1 MATFTIDSENNITAH
16 AGLPAGADESQSFT
30 TPKELAKLTKD
41 WPVTRLADT
50 WNSFAGVAP
59 FTDLKPV
66 KKFTSRKLALARIW
80 EAITSVT
87 RPPNPAT
94 LFRRADLYRQEGRFE
109 EAAELVAQGLRLA
122 PNNGVGH
129 LLSAYLHLAFRQIG
143 PAKTEFQAVLAL
155 DPYHPRA
162 LLGLAKIALEE
173 RDIAACRPFLDKAL
187 QYYPDFPEAKALQE
201 MVAGW
206 TEVAVAPGQRP
217 AYAGPPMQAERL
229 KPPAA
234 GREFVLTQSDGTLVF
249 SQQGDKDAEDL
260 AAHVTQVYRIAAAT
274 LQRAGLGALR
284 RGIVQGPAET
294 SFYRSNDRL
303 ILALTFPQD
312 VKIGFGLLE
321 TDKLWTNSLRELGVR
336 A

>member
-1 MATFTIDSENNITAH
+1 VGF
-16 AGLPAGADESQSFT
+16 L
-30 TPKELAKLTKD
+30 
-41 WPVTRLADT
+41 RLL
-50 WNSFAGVAP
+50 S
-59 FTDLKPV
+59 
-66 KKFTSRKLALARIW
+66 RIW
-80 EAITSVT
+80 DAITSLT
-87 RPPNPAT
+87 RPPNAAT

-109 EAAELVAQGLRLA
+109 EAADLVAQGLRLA

-143 PAKTEFQAVLAL
+143 PAKSEFQAVLQV

-173 RDIAACRPFLDKAL
+173 RDLAECRPFLDKAL
-187 QYYPDFPEAKALQE
+187 QYYPDFPEARALQE

-206 TEVAVAPGQRP
+206 ATTATAVGRQP
-217 AYAGPPMQAERL
+217 AYAGPPLQVEKL
-229 KPPAA
+229 KPPAG
-234 GREFVLTQSDGTLVF
+234 GREFVLTQADGTLVF
-249 SQQGDKDAEDL
+249 SQHGDKDAEDL
-260 AAHVTQVYRIAAAT
+260 AAHVTQVYRIASAT

-284 RGIVQGPAET
+284 RGVVQAATET
-294 SFYRSNDRL
+294 SFFRSNDRL
-303 ILALTFPQD
+303 ILSLSFPHD

>member
-1 MATFTIDSENNITAH
+1 M
-16 AGLPAGADESQSFT
+16 
-30 TPKELAKLTKD
+30 
-41 WPVTRLADT
+41 RL
-50 WNSFAGVAP
+50 
-59 FTDLKPV
+59 
-66 KKFTSRKLALARIW
+66 LARIW
-80 EAITSVT
+80 EAITSIT
-87 RPPNPAT
+87 RPPNAAT

-109 EAAELVAQGLRLA
+109 EAAELVAQGLRLQ

-143 PAKTEFQAVLAL
+143 PAKAEFQTVLSV

-162 LLGLAKIALEE
+162 LLGLARIALEE
-173 RDIAACRPFLDKAL
+173 RDLAACRPFLDKAL
-187 QYYPDFPEAKALQE
+187 QYYPDFPEARALQE

-206 TEVAVAPGQRP
+206 ADVAVPAGQR
-217 AYAGPPMQAERL
+217 AYAGPPLAAERL

-234 GREFVLTQSDGTLVF
+234 GREFVLTQADGTLVF

-274 LQRAGLGALR
+274 LTRAGLGALR
-284 RGIVQGPAET
+284 RGIVQATTET
-294 SFYRSNDRL
+294 TFFRSNDRL

-321 TDKLWTNSLRELGVR
+321 TDKMWTNSLRELGVR

>member
-1 MATFTIDSENNITAH
+1 MWAVAAVGGASRAKGESNYV
-16 AGLPAGADESQSFT
+16 GL
-30 TPKELAKLTKD
+30 L
-41 WPVTRLADT
+41 RLL
-50 WNSFAGVAP
+50 S
-59 FTDLKPV
+59 
-66 KKFTSRKLALARIW
+66 RIW
-80 EAITSVT
+80 DAITSLT
-87 RPPNPAT
+87 RPPNAAT

-109 EAAELVAQGLRLA
+109 EAAELVAQGLRLS

-143 PAKTEFQAVLAL
+143 PAKSEFQSVLQA

-173 RDIAACRPFLDKAL
+173 RDFGACRPFLDKAL
-187 QYYPDFPEAKALQE
+187 QYYPDFPEARALQE

-206 TEVAVAPGQRP
+206 VTAAGSAGQA
-217 AYAGPPMQAERL
+217 AYAGPTLQIEKL

-234 GREFVLTQSDGTLVF
+234 GREFVLTQADGTLVF
-249 SQQGDKDAEDL
+249 SHGDKDAVDL
-260 AAHVTQVYRIAAAT
+260 AAHVTQVYRIASAT

-284 RGIVQGPAET
+284 RGIVQAATET
-294 SFYRSNDRL
+294 LFFRSNDRL
-303 ILALTFPQD
+303 ILELSFPHD

-321 TDKLWTNSLRELGVR
+321 TDKLWTNSLRELGMR

>member
-1 MATFTIDSENNITAH
+1 VGF
-16 AGLPAGADESQSFT
+16 L
-30 TPKELAKLTKD
+30 
-41 WPVTRLADT
+41 RLL
-50 WNSFAGVAP
+50 S
-59 FTDLKPV
+59 
-66 KKFTSRKLALARIW
+66 RIW
-80 EAITSVT
+80 DAITSLT
-87 RPPNPAT
+87 RPPNAAT

-122 PNNGVGH
+122 PSNGVGH

-143 PAKTEFQAVLAL
+143 PAKSELQFVLQA

-173 RDIAACRPFLDKAL
+173 RDLAACRPFLDKAL
-187 QYYPDFPEAKALQE
+187 QYYPDFPEARALQE

-206 TEVAVAPGQRP
+206 ATAVTASGQAP
-217 AYAGPPMQAERL
+217 AYAGPPLQVEKL
-229 KPPAA
+229 KPPAG
-234 GREFVLTQSDGTLVF
+234 GREFVLAQTDGTLVF
-249 SQQGDKDAEDL
+249 SQEGDKDAEDL
-260 AAHVTQVYRIAAAT
+260 AAHVTQVYRIASAT

-284 RGIVQGPAET
+284 RGIVQAATET
-294 SFYRSNDRL
+294 SFFRSNDRL
-303 ILALTFPQD
+303 ILALSFPQD

>member
-1 MATFTIDSENNITAH
+1 V
-16 AGLPAGADESQSFT
+16 GVL
-30 TPKELAKLTKD
+30 
-41 WPVTRLADT
+41 RL
-50 WNSFAGVAP
+50 
-59 FTDLKPV
+59 
-66 KKFTSRKLALARIW
+66 LARIW
-80 EAITSVT
+80 EAITGIT
-87 RPPNPAT
+87 RPPNAAT

-109 EAAELVAQGLRLA
+109 EAAELVAQGLRLQ
-122 PNNGVGH
+122 PSNGVGH

-143 PAKTEFQAVLAL
+143 PAKAELHIVLGM

-162 LLGLAKIALEE
+162 LLGMARIALEE
-173 RDIAACRPFLDKAL
+173 RDLAACRPFLEKAL
-187 QYYPDFPEAKALQE
+187 QYYPDFPEARALQE

-206 TEVAVAPGQRP
+206 AEVAVPAGQRL
-217 AYAGPPMQAERL
+217 AYAGPPVTAERL

-234 GREFVLTQSDGTLVF
+234 GREFVLTQADGTLVF

-274 LQRAGLGALR
+274 LARAGLGALR
-284 RGIVQGPAET
+284 RGIVQAATET
-294 SFYRSNDRL
+294 TFFRSNDRL

-321 TDKLWTNSLRELGVR
+321 TDKLWTNSLRELGAR

>member
-1 MATFTIDSENNITAH
+1 MLAEKRLMWAVAAVGGASRAKGESNYV
-16 AGLPAGADESQSFT
+16 GL
-30 TPKELAKLTKD
+30 L
-41 WPVTRLADT
+41 RLL
-50 WNSFAGVAP
+50 S
-59 FTDLKPV
+59 
-66 KKFTSRKLALARIW
+66 RIW
-80 EAITSVT
+80 DAITSLT
-87 RPPNPAT
+87 RPPNAAT

-109 EAAELVAQGLRLA
+109 EAAELVAQGLRLS

-143 PAKTEFQAVLAL
+143 PAKSEFQSVLQA

-173 RDIAACRPFLDKAL
+173 RDFGACRPFLDKAL
-187 QYYPDFPEAKALQE
+187 QYYPDFPEARALQE

-206 TEVAVAPGQRP
+206 VTAAGSAGQA
-217 AYAGPPMQAERL
+217 AYAGPTLQIEKL

-234 GREFVLTQSDGTLVF
+234 GREFVLAQADGTLVF
-249 SQQGDKDAEDL
+249 SHGDKDAVDL
-260 AAHVTQVYRIAAAT
+260 AAHVTQVYRIASAT

-284 RGIVQGPAET
+284 RGIVQAATET
-294 SFYRSNDRL
+294 LFFRSNDRL
-303 ILALTFPQD
+303 ILELSFPHD

-321 TDKLWTNSLRELGVR
+321 TDKLWTNSLRELGMR